1 LVGILQ
7 LNELGKDS
15 AKQQGRKKMQYVYVI
30 DGYIFRREGDESSCY
45 FTIIHP
51 DGRYLDRN
59 HYFSSE
65 NEMREWIRNRD
76 Y

>member
-1 LVGILQ
+1 MLL
-7 LNELGKDS
+7 
-15 AKQQGRKKMQYVYVI
+15 VYVI
-30 DGYIFRREGDESSCY
+30 DGYIFRREGDESSRY
-45 FTIIHP
+45 YTIIHP

-65 NEMREWIRNRD
+65 AEMREWIRNRN

>member
-1 LVGILQ
+1 
-7 LNELGKDS
+7 
-15 AKQQGRKKMQYVYVI
+15 MYHVYVI